1 MMNYKSVIK
10 KDKKRLLSNLLKL
23 SIILVDNLLN
33 LYIYLSNFTYFN
45 INDRKNDPNL
55 DLILIILLILLSNIS
70 QLIYFGMI
78 FFFFGSDWTFSYGL
92 IIVNEHTNYFAIFN
106 TAALFSNCPQ

>member
-45 INDRKNDPNL
+45 N
-55 DLILIILLILLSNIS
+55 
-70 QLIYFGMI
+70 
-78 FFFFGSDWTFSYGL
+78 
-92 IIVNEHTNYFAIFN
+92 
-106 TAALFSNCPQ
+106 